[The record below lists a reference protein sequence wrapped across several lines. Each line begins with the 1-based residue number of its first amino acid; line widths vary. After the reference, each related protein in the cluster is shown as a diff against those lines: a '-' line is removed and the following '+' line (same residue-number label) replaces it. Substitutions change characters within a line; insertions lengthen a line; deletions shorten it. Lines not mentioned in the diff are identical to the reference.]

1 MNYPSAGGRCIF
13 SSLVTHLCPWPN
25 ISNPRRRAR
34 SRGRGDEERHPHCAG
49 GCEHGLQLAG
59 HELLIDNKV
68 KQLVLEVVELQEP
81 CLPLVSILSAL
92 APPALLKDLRL
103 NPLTAGSK
111 YHGSHSLKKTRVLPE
126 QRLSIKSR
134 QKKFI
139 LILPVLELFPGLGC
153 FFPLCFTSVIQKFLA
168 EFILGSLGISHCS
181 PH

>member
-1 MNYPSAGGRCIF
+1 MNYPGAGGRCIF

-134 QKKFI
+134 QKKIYSHSPSLRTLSWFGVFFSP
-139 LILPVLELFPGLGC
+139 LFHLSYPKVLSRVHFRKFGNI
-153 FFPLCFTSVIQKFLA
+153 PL
-168 EFILGSLGISHCS
+168 
-181 PH
+181 